1 MDLNTI
7 SLLIFG
13 LTVLIIGGN
22 LLLKAAVSISLRFG
36 IPKLLIGMTVVSLAT
51 SAPEL
56 IVSIKSALKG
66 SPDLAISNVLGSN
79 IANLGLVLGITI
91 LFSPISISKSV
102 YRKEWPIMMFSAI
115 YFLIVIVDGTISK
128 IEGGI
133 LVCFLVMTI
142 SALIKLRDKSEVE
155 LENSN
160 EDSLFK
166 SLFILFFGG
175 LFLYYGSEWF
185 IDGAIMLANSFGIS
199 ERIIGITVVSVG
211 TSIPELVTSLVA
223 VFNKEKSIS
232 LGNLLGS
239 NIFNVFAVLG
249 ITSLVTP
256 LTVLDQSIINYD
268 IYVMLFFA
276 AIILPLIFF
285 PKKLVLGRKEG
296 IIILLFYTVIR
307 ISIID
312 KLTYIQKK
320 NPLIR
325 GFFYI
330 LYKNIKP

>member
-1 MDLNTI
+1 MDFNTI

-13 LTVLIIGGN
+13 LTVLVIGGN

-66 SPDLAISNVLGSN
+66 STDLAISNVLGSN

-91 LFSPISISKSV
+91 VFSPINISKSI
-102 YRKEWPIMMFSAI
+102 YKKEWPIMMFSAV
-115 YFLIVIVDGTISK
+115 YFLIVVLDGIISK

-142 SALIKLRDKSEVE
+142 SALIKLRDKDEVE
-155 LENSN
+155 LENDS
-160 EDSLFK
+160 EDSFLK
-166 SLFILFFGG
+166 SLLILFFGG
-175 LFLYYGSEWF
+175 LFLYFGSEWF

-223 VFNKEKSIS
+223 VLNKEKSIS

-249 ITSLVTP
+249 ITSIVTP
-256 LTVLDQSIINYD
+256 LTVIDQNIIDYD
-268 IYVMLFFA
+268 IYIMLFFA

-296 IIILLFYTVIR
+296 VIILLLYTIYVYQ
-307 ISIID
+307 
-312 KLTYIQKK
+312 L
-320 NPLIR
+320 
-325 GFFYI
+325 FF
-330 LYKNIKP
+330 N

>member
-56 IVSIKSALKG
+56 IVSIKSAIKG

-91 LFSPISISKSV
+91 LFSPINISKSV
-102 YRKEWPIMMFSAI
+102 YKKEWPIMMFSAI
-115 YFLIVIVDGTISK
+115 YFLIVILDGVISK

-142 SALIKLRDKSEVE
+142 SALIKLRDKSEVD
-155 LENSN
+155 LENSV
-160 EDSLFK
+160 EDSFLK
-166 SLFILFFGG
+166 SLIVLFFGG

-185 IDGAIMLANSFGIS
+185 IDGAIMLADSFGIS

-211 TSIPELVTSLVA
+211 TSIPELVTSLLA
-223 VFNKEKSIS
+223 VLNKEKSIS

-256 LTVLDQSIINYD
+256 LSVLDKSIINYD

-276 AIILPLIFF
+276 AMILPLIFF

-296 IIILLFYTVIR
+296 LIILLFYTV
-307 ISIID
+307 
-312 KLTYIQKK
+312 YIYQLF
-320 NPLIR
+320 LI
-325 GFFYI
+325 
-330 LYKNIKP
+330 

>member
-56 IVSIKSALKG
+56 IVSIKSAIKG

-91 LFSPISISKSV
+91 LFSPINISKSV
-102 YRKEWPIMMFSAI
+102 YKKEWPIMMFSAI
-115 YFLIVIVDGTISK
+115 YFLIVILDGVISK
-128 IEGGI
+128 IEGGV

-142 SALIKLRDKSEVE
+142 SALIKLRDKSEVD
-155 LENSN
+155 LENSV
-160 EDSLFK
+160 EDSFLK
-166 SLFILFFGG
+166 SLIVLFFGG

-185 IDGAIMLANSFGIS
+185 IDGAIMLADSFGIS

-223 VFNKEKSIS
+223 VLNKEKSIS

-256 LTVLDQSIINYD
+256 LSVLDKSIINYD

-276 AIILPLIFF
+276 AMILPLIFF

-296 IIILLFYTVIR
+296 LIILLFYTV
-307 ISIID
+307 
-312 KLTYIQKK
+312 YIYQLF
-320 NPLIR
+320 LI
-325 GFFYI
+325 
-330 LYKNIKP
+330 

>member
-1 MDLNTI
+1 MDFNTI

-13 LTVLIIGGN
+13 LTVLVIGGN

-91 LFSPISISKSV
+91 VFSPINISKSI
-102 YRKEWPIMMFSAI
+102 YKKEWPIMMFSAV
-115 YFLIVIVDGTISK
+115 YFLIVVLDGVISK
-128 IEGGI
+128 TEGGI

-142 SALIKLRDKSEVE
+142 SALIKLRDKDEVE
-155 LENSN
+155 LENES
-160 EDSLFK
+160 EDSFLK
-166 SLFILFFGG
+166 SLLILFFGG
-175 LFLYYGSEWF
+175 LFLYFGSEWF

-256 LTVLDQSIINYD
+256 LTVIDQNIIDYD
-268 IYVMLFFA
+268 IYIMLFFA

-296 IIILLFYTVIR
+296 VIILLLYTIYVYQ
-307 ISIID
+307 
-312 KLTYIQKK
+312 L
-320 NPLIR
+320 
-325 GFFYI
+325 FF
-330 LYKNIKP
+330 N

>member
-1 MDLNTI
+1 MDFNTI
-7 SLLIFG
+7 SLLVFG

-22 LLLKAAVSISLRFG
+22 FLLKAAVSISLKFG

-91 LFSPISISKSV
+91 LFSPINISKSI
-102 YRKEWPIMMFSAI
+102 YKKEWPIMMFSAI
-115 YFLIVIVDGTISK
+115 YFLIIILDGTISK

-142 SALIKLRDKSEVE
+142 SALINFRDKSEIE
-155 LENSN
+155 LETEN
-160 EDSLFK
+160 EDSFLK
-166 SLFILFFGG
+166 SIIILIFGG

-185 IDGAIMLANSFGIS
+185 IDSAIKLANSFGIS
-199 ERIIGITVVSVG
+199 ERIIGITIVSVG

-249 ITSLVTP
+249 ITSLLTP
-256 LTVLDQSIINYD
+256 LSVLDQNIINYD

-285 PKKLVLGRKEG
+285 PKKLVLGRNEG
-296 IIILLFYTVIR
+296 VIILLFY
-307 ISIID
+307 SIYVYQ
-312 KLTYIQKK
+312 L
-320 NPLIR
+320 
-325 GFFYI
+325 FS
-330 LYKNIKP
+330 

>member
-1 MDLNTI
+1 MDFNTI

-13 LTVLIIGGN
+13 LTVLVIGGN

-91 LFSPISISKSV
+91 VFSPINISKSI
-102 YRKEWPIMMFSAI
+102 YKKEWPIMMFSAV
-115 YFLIVIVDGTISK
+115 YFLIVVLDGIISK

-142 SALIKLRDKSEVE
+142 SALIKLRDKDEVE
-155 LENSN
+155 LENDS
-160 EDSLFK
+160 EDSFLK
-166 SLFILFFGG
+166 SLLILFFGG
-175 LFLYYGSEWF
+175 LFLYFGSEWF

-211 TSIPELVTSLVA
+211 TIIPELVTSLVA

-256 LTVLDQSIINYD
+256 LTVIDQNIIDYD
-268 IYVMLFFA
+268 IYIMLFFA

-296 IIILLFYTVIR
+296 VIILLLYTIYVYQ
-307 ISIID
+307 
-312 KLTYIQKK
+312 L
-320 NPLIR
+320 
-325 GFFYI
+325 FF
-330 LYKNIKP
+330 N

>member
-1 MDLNTI
+1 MDFNTI
-7 SLLIFG
+7 FLLIFG
-13 LTVLIIGGN
+13 LIVLIIGGN
-22 LLLKAAVSISLRFG
+22 LLLKSAVSISMKFG
-36 IPKLLIGMTVVSLAT
+36 IPRLLIGMTVVSLAT

-56 IVSIKSALKG
+56 IVSIKSAIKG

-91 LFSPISISKSV
+91 LFSPINISKSV
-102 YRKEWPIMMFSAI
+102 YKKEWPIIMFSAL
-115 YFLIVIVDGTISK
+115 YFLIVILDGVITK

-133 LVCFLVMTI
+133 LVCFLIITI
-142 SALIKLRDKSEVE
+142 ISLIKLRDKNEVE
-155 LENSN
+155 DQLEN
-160 EDSLFK
+160 EDSIIK
-166 SLFILFFGG
+166 SIIILFFGG
-175 LFLYYGSEWF
+175 VFLFYGSEWF
-185 IDGAIMLANSFGIS
+185 IDGAIQLANSFGIS

-256 LTVLDQSIINYD
+256 LSVLDQNIIDFD

-276 AIILPLIFF
+276 ALILPLIFF
-285 PKKLVLGRKEG
+285 PKKLILGRKEG
-296 IIILLFYTVIR
+296 LIILLFY
-307 ISIID
+307 S
-312 KLTYIQKK
+312 
-320 NPLIR
+320 
-325 GFFYI
+325 FY
-330 LYKNIKP
+330 LYNLFY

>member
-155 LENSN
+155 FENSN

-296 IIILLFYTVIR
+296 IIILLFYTLYVYQ
-307 ISIID
+307 
-312 KLTYIQKK
+312 L
-320 NPLIR
+320 LI
-325 GFFYI
+325 
-330 LYKNIKP
+330 N

>member
-1 MDLNTI
+1 MYNSCAIFTKNKYMDLNTI

-296 IIILLFYTVIR
+296 IIILLFYTLYVYQ
-307 ISIID
+307 
-312 KLTYIQKK
+312 L
-320 NPLIR
+320 LI
-325 GFFYI
+325 
-330 LYKNIKP
+330 N

>member
-1 MDLNTI
+1 MDFNTI
-7 SLLIFG
+7 FLLIFG
-13 LTVLIIGGN
+13 LIVLIIGGN
-22 LLLKAAVSISLRFG
+22 LLLKSAVSISIKFG
-36 IPKLLIGMTVVSLAT
+36 IPRLLIGMTVVSLAT

-56 IVSIKSALKG
+56 IVSIKSAVKG

-91 LFSPISISKSV
+91 LFSPINISKSV
-102 YRKEWPIMMFSAI
+102 YKKEWPIMMFSAL
-115 YFLIVIVDGTISK
+115 YFLIVILDGVITK

-133 LVCFLVMTI
+133 LVCFLIITI
-142 SALIKLRDKSEVE
+142 ISLIKLRDKNEVE
-155 LENSN
+155 DQLKN
-160 EDSLFK
+160 EDSIIK
-166 SLFILFFGG
+166 SIIILFFGG
-175 LFLYYGSEWF
+175 LFLFYGSEWF
-185 IDGAIMLANSFGIS
+185 IDGAIQLANSFGIS

-256 LTVLDQSIINYD
+256 LSVLDQNIIDFD

-276 AIILPLIFF
+276 ALILPLIFF

-296 IIILLFYTVIR
+296 LIILLFY
-307 ISIID
+307 S
-312 KLTYIQKK
+312 
-320 NPLIR
+320 
-325 GFFYI
+325 FY
-330 LYKNIKP
+330 LYNLFY

>member
-13 LTVLIIGGN
+13 LTILIIGGN
-22 LLLKAAVSISLRFG
+22 LLLNAAVSISLRFG

-91 LFSPISISKSV
+91 LFSPINISKSV
-102 YRKEWPIMMFSAI
+102 YKKEWPIMMFSAI
-115 YFLIVIVDGTISK
+115 YFLVVILDGIITK
-128 IEGGI
+128 LEGGI
-133 LVCFLVMTI
+133 LICFLVMTI

-155 LENSN
+155 LENDN
-160 EDSLFK
+160 KDSLFK
-166 SLFILFFGG
+166 SLLILFFGG
-175 LFLYYGSEWF
+175 LFLYFGSEWF

-223 VFNKEKSIS
+223 VINKEKSIS

-256 LTVLDQSIINYD
+256 LVVLDQNIINYD

-285 PKKLVLGRKEG
+285 PKRLVLGRKEG
-296 IIILLFYTVIR
+296 IIILLFYSIY
-307 ISIID
+307 ISQ
-312 KLTYIQKK
+312 L
-320 NPLIR
+320 
-325 GFFYI
+325 FF
-330 LYKNIKP
+330 N

>member
-1 MDLNTI
+1 MDFNTI

-13 LTVLIIGGN
+13 LTVLVIGGN

-91 LFSPISISKSV
+91 VFSPINISKSV
-102 YRKEWPIMMFSAI
+102 YKKEWPIMMFSAV
-115 YFLIVIVDGTISK
+115 YFLIVVLDGVISK
-128 IEGGI
+128 TEGGI

-142 SALIKLRDKSEVE
+142 SALIKLRDKDEVE
-155 LENSN
+155 LENES
-160 EDSLFK
+160 EDSFLK
-166 SLFILFFGG
+166 SLLILFFGG
-175 LFLYYGSEWF
+175 LFLYFGSEWF

-256 LTVLDQSIINYD
+256 LTVIDQNIIDYD
-268 IYVMLFFA
+268 IYIMLFFA

-296 IIILLFYTVIR
+296 VIILLLYTIYVYQ
-307 ISIID
+307 
-312 KLTYIQKK
+312 L
-320 NPLIR
+320 
-325 GFFYI
+325 FF
-330 LYKNIKP
+330 N

>member
-1 MDLNTI
+1 MDFNTI

-13 LTVLIIGGN
+13 LTVLVIGGN

-91 LFSPISISKSV
+91 VFSPINISKSI
-102 YRKEWPIMMFSAI
+102 YKKEWPIMMFSAV
-115 YFLIVIVDGTISK
+115 YFLIVVLDGVISK
-128 IEGGI
+128 TEGGI

-142 SALIKLRDKSEVE
+142 SALIKLRDKDEVE
-155 LENSN
+155 LENES
-160 EDSLFK
+160 EDSFLK
-166 SLFILFFGG
+166 SLLILFFGG
-175 LFLYYGSEWF
+175 LFLYFGSEWF

-256 LTVLDQSIINYD
+256 LTVIDQNIIDYD
-268 IYVMLFFA
+268 IYIMLFFA

-296 IIILLFYTVIR
+296 VIILLFYTV
-307 ISIID
+307 
-312 KLTYIQKK
+312 YIYQ
-320 NPLIR
+320 L
-325 GFFYI
+325 FF
-330 LYKNIKP
+330 N

>member
-1 MDLNTI
+1 MDFNTI

-13 LTVLIIGGN
+13 LTVLVIGGN

-91 LFSPISISKSV
+91 VFSPINISKSI
-102 YRKEWPIMMFSAI
+102 YKKEWPIMMFSAV
-115 YFLIVIVDGTISK
+115 YFLIVVLDGVISK
-128 IEGGI
+128 TEGGI

-142 SALIKLRDKSEVE
+142 SALIKLRDKDEVE
-155 LENSN
+155 LENES
-160 EDSLFK
+160 EDSFLK
-166 SLFILFFGG
+166 SLLILFFGG
-175 LFLYYGSEWF
+175 LFLYFGSEWF

-223 VFNKEKSIS
+223 VLNKEKSIS

-249 ITSLVTP
+249 ITSIVTP
-256 LTVLDQSIINYD
+256 LTVIDQNIIDYD
-268 IYVMLFFA
+268 IYIMLFFA

-296 IIILLFYTVIR
+296 IIILLFYTV
-307 ISIID
+307 
-312 KLTYIQKK
+312 YIYQ
-320 NPLIR
+320 L
-325 GFFYI
+325 FFS
-330 LYKNIKP
+330 

>member
-1 MDLNTI
+1 MDFNTI

-13 LTVLIIGGN
+13 LTVLVIGGN

-91 LFSPISISKSV
+91 VFSPINISKSV
-102 YRKEWPIMMFSAI
+102 YKKEWPIMMFSAV
-115 YFLIVIVDGTISK
+115 YFLIVVLDGVISK
-128 IEGGI
+128 TEGGI

-142 SALIKLRDKSEVE
+142 SALIKLRDKDEVE
-155 LENSN
+155 LENES
-160 EDSLFK
+160 EDSFLK
-166 SLFILFFGG
+166 SLLILFFGG
-175 LFLYYGSEWF
+175 LFLYFGSEWF

-223 VFNKEKSIS
+223 VLNKEKSIS

-249 ITSLVTP
+249 ITSIVTP
-256 LTVLDQSIINYD
+256 LTVIDQNIIDYD
-268 IYVMLFFA
+268 IYIMLFFA

-296 IIILLFYTVIR
+296 VIIL
-307 ISIID
+307 
-312 KLTYIQKK
+312 
-320 NPLIR
+320 
-325 GFFYI
+325 FFINYM
-330 LYKNIKP
+330 K

>member
-1 MDLNTI
+1 MDFNTI
-7 SLLIFG
+7 FLLIFG
-13 LTVLIIGGN
+13 LIVLIIGGN
-22 LLLKAAVSISLRFG
+22 LLLKSAVSISMKFG
-36 IPKLLIGMTVVSLAT
+36 IPRLLIGMTVVSLAT

-56 IVSIKSALKG
+56 IVSIKSAIKG

-91 LFSPISISKSV
+91 LFSPINISKSV
-102 YRKEWPIMMFSAI
+102 YKKEWPIMMFSAL
-115 YFLIVIVDGTISK
+115 YFLIVILDGVITK

-133 LVCFLVMTI
+133 LVCFLIITI
-142 SALIKLRDKSEVE
+142 ISLIKLRDKNEVE
-155 LENSN
+155 DQLEN
-160 EDSLFK
+160 EDSIIK
-166 SLFILFFGG
+166 SIIILFFGG
-175 LFLYYGSEWF
+175 LFLFYGSEWF
-185 IDGAIMLANSFGIS
+185 IDGAIQLANSFGIS

-223 VFNKEKSIS
+223 VFNREKSIS

-256 LTVLDQSIINYD
+256 LSVLDQNIIDFD

-276 AIILPLIFF
+276 ALILPLIFF

-296 IIILLFYTVIR
+296 LIILLFY
-307 ISIID
+307 S
-312 KLTYIQKK
+312 
-320 NPLIR
+320 
-325 GFFYI
+325 FY
-330 LYKNIKP
+330 LYNLLY

>member
-1 MDLNTI
+1 MDFNTI
-7 SLLIFG
+7 FLLIFG
-13 LTVLIIGGN
+13 LIVLIIGGN
-22 LLLKAAVSISLRFG
+22 LLLKSAVSISMKFG
-36 IPKLLIGMTVVSLAT
+36 IPRLLIGMTVVSLAT

-56 IVSIKSALKG
+56 IVSIKSAIKG

-91 LFSPISISKSV
+91 LFSPINISKSV
-102 YRKEWPIMMFSAI
+102 YKKEWPIMMFSAL
-115 YFLIVIVDGTISK
+115 YFLIVILDGVITK

-133 LVCFLVMTI
+133 LVCFLIITI
-142 SALIKLRDKSEVE
+142 ISLIKLRDKNEVDDQ
-155 LENSN
+155 LEN
-160 EDSLFK
+160 EDSIIK
-166 SLFILFFGG
+166 SIIILFFGG
-175 LFLYYGSEWF
+175 LFLFYGSEWF
-185 IDGAIMLANSFGIS
+185 IDGAIQLANSFGIS

-256 LTVLDQSIINYD
+256 LSVLDQNIIDFD

-276 AIILPLIFF
+276 ALILPLIFF

-296 IIILLFYTVIR
+296 LIILLFY
-307 ISIID
+307 S
-312 KLTYIQKK
+312 
-320 NPLIR
+320 
-325 GFFYI
+325 FY
-330 LYKNIKP
+330 LYNLFY

>member
-1 MDLNTI
+1 MDFNTI
-7 SLLIFG
+7 FLLIFG
-13 LTVLIIGGN
+13 LIVLIIGGN
-22 LLLKAAVSISLRFG
+22 LLLKSAVSISMKFG
-36 IPKLLIGMTVVSLAT
+36 IPRLLIGMTVVSLAT

-56 IVSIKSALKG
+56 IVSIKSAIKG

-91 LFSPISISKSV
+91 LFSPINISKSV
-102 YRKEWPIMMFSAI
+102 YKKEWPIMMFSAL
-115 YFLIVIVDGTISK
+115 YFLIVIIDGVITK

-133 LVCFLVMTI
+133 LVCFLIITI
-142 SALIKLRDKSEVE
+142 ISLIKLRDKNEVE
-155 LENSN
+155 DQLEN
-160 EDSLFK
+160 EDSIIK
-166 SLFILFFGG
+166 SIIILFFGG
-175 LFLYYGSEWF
+175 LFLFYGSEWF
-185 IDGAIMLANSFGIS
+185 IDGAIQLANSFGIS

-256 LTVLDQSIINYD
+256 LSVLDQNIIDFD
-268 IYVMLFFA
+268 IYIMLFFA

-296 IIILLFYTVIR
+296 VIILIFYSIYVYQLFY
-307 ISIID
+307 
-312 KLTYIQKK
+312 
-320 NPLIR
+320 
-325 GFFYI
+325 
-330 LYKNIKP
+330 

>member
-1 MDLNTI
+1 MDFHTI

-13 LTVLIIGGN
+13 LTVLVIGGN

-91 LFSPISISKSV
+91 VFSPINISKSI
-102 YRKEWPIMMFSAI
+102 YKKEWPIMMFSAV
-115 YFLIVIVDGTISK
+115 YFLIVVLDGIISK
-128 IEGGI
+128 TEGGI

-142 SALIKLRDKSEVE
+142 SALIKLRDKDEVE
-155 LENSN
+155 LEN
-160 EDSLFK
+160 DSDDSFLK
-166 SLFILFFGG
+166 SLLILFFGG
-175 LFLYYGSEWF
+175 LFLYFGSEWF
-185 IDGAIMLANSFGIS
+185 IDGAIILANSFGIS

-256 LTVLDQSIINYD
+256 LTVIDQNIIDYD
-268 IYVMLFFA
+268 IYIMLFFA

-296 IIILLFYTVIR
+296 VIILLLYTVYVYQ
-307 ISIID
+307 
-312 KLTYIQKK
+312 L
-320 NPLIR
+320 
-325 GFFYI
+325 FF
-330 LYKNIKP
+330 N

>member
-1 MDLNTI
+1 MYNSCAIFTKNKYMDLNTI

-249 ITSLVTP
+249 ITSIVTP

-296 IIILLFYTVIR
+296 IIILLFYTLYVYQ
-307 ISIID
+307 
-312 KLTYIQKK
+312 L
-320 NPLIR
+320 LI
-325 GFFYI
+325 
-330 LYKNIKP
+330 N

>member
-1 MDLNTI
+1 MDFNTI
-7 SLLIFG
+7 SLLVFG

-22 LLLKAAVSISLRFG
+22 FLLKAAVSISLKFG

-91 LFSPISISKSV
+91 LFSPINISKSI
-102 YRKEWPIMMFSAI
+102 YKKEWPIMMFSAI
-115 YFLIVIVDGTISK
+115 YFLIIILDGTISK

-142 SALIKLRDKSEVE
+142 SALINFRDKSEIE
-155 LENSN
+155 LETEN
-160 EDSLFK
+160 EDSFLK
-166 SLFILFFGG
+166 SIIILIFGG

-185 IDGAIMLANSFGIS
+185 IDGAIKLANSFGIS
-199 ERIIGITVVSVG
+199 ERIIGITIVSIG

-249 ITSLVTP
+249 ITSLLTP
-256 LTVLDQSIINYD
+256 LSVLDQNIINYD

-285 PKKLVLGRKEG
+285 PKKLVIGRKEG
-296 IIILLFYTVIR
+296 VIILLFY
-307 ISIID
+307 SIYVYQ
-312 KLTYIQKK
+312 L
-320 NPLIR
+320 
-325 GFFYI
+325 FS
-330 LYKNIKP
+330 